1 MSRKNST
8 IGGSAVKQNSLKSAT
23 AKSDKKGIDGESPTK
38 EDAGTP
44 DMDDSNAAATQ
55 EEPKMLGA
63 GIQNIMMKTYAGTM
77 GTSLKVD
84 SAFQPV
90 QEEDEHVQTPPNH
103 DLLNQGISHDDLER
117 EQVISINDI
126 NQN

>member
-1 MSRKNST
+1 M
-8 IGGSAVKQNSLKSAT
+8 
-23 AKSDKKGIDGESPTK
+23 K

-44 DMDDSNAAATQ
+44 ENEDSNAKTQ

-84 SAFQPV
+84 STFQPV
-90 QEEDEHVQTPPNH
+90 QEEEEHVQTPPNN

-126 NQN
+126 DQNQ